1 MASQSMPQA
10 LPLMRDI
17 VLRILLED
25 DVGSAEMLTTAP
37 GGALTV
43 APGPFIERNQ
53 LSRRKLTRVA
63 VPALAV
69 LAAALLVVPAVA
81 QNKPAKATQ
90 TAVGG
95 VKFVPNRLIGD
106 TMRFKTDSI
115 SIRKGGT
122 LTLVDK
128 TKAPHTLSL
137 VKKSQVPRKA
147 AAVDACFERG
157 PCGKLAVDHG
167 AINPD
172 TGEEQDPTTPLV
184 NAGKAGFN
192 QPGDSVI
199 MPPNGRVKVK
209 VTSAGPLYYICAI
222 HPWMLGAINGKAP
235 R

>member
-1 MASQSMPQA
+1 M
-10 LPLMRDI
+10 
-17 VLRILLED
+17 
-25 DVGSAEMLTTAP
+25 
-37 GGALTV
+37 
-43 APGPFIERNQ
+43 
-53 LSRRKLTRVA
+53 SRRKLTRLA

-69 LAAALLVVPAVA
+69 LAAAVLVVPAVA

-90 TAVGG
+90 TMVGG
-95 VKFVPNRLIGD
+95 TKFSPNRSIAD
-106 TMRFKTDSI
+106 TMHFKTNTI
-115 SIRKGGT
+115 SIKKGGT

-128 TKAPHTLSL
+128 TKQPHSFSL

-147 AAVDACFERG
+147 AAVDACFEKG
-157 PCGKLAVDHG
+157 PCGKLAVEHG

-192 QPGDSVI
+192 QPGDSVLI
-199 MPPNGRVKVK
+199 PPGGKAKVK

-222 HPWMLGAINGKAP
+222 HPWMLGAINAQAP